1 MKKSILI
8 FLAILSNLYLW
19 AESPCS
25 SSTGNV
31 FRRTGAGGTRTSNI
45 INVSLD
51 ENCAWV
57 VSNLSSLYQAYTTRA
72 GWVLD
77 SLSQSPGVG
86 STILPLYTGSCVM
99 AKRVIRMT
107 AYFRDNRLTRN
118 RADDRFCQMVLVD
131 TAILQDKLDPIA
143 RTVSI
148 STASTSLTPG
158 SLKHHFGS
166 AVLSDNCSPLS
177 VLQNN
182 LEFAAIPSFPSEAIP
197 SCDRKTRYTIRYRTR
212 DLCGNISNWAV
223 AIITLRDTISPR
235 VLTMLGPN
243 EIILNNSCA
252 TTIQRSQFEVYGV
265 DDYTP
270 SDEIIFSYRVIGPA
284 SLAGNIPNTGK
295 LINASGLCAP
305 DNQIRIRVCAQDC
318 FGNGNLHLSDNLLTP
333 NCEYITIALRDTIK
347 PTLTGTIP
355 TQLIPISTVTC
366 TAEMPNLAS
375 ALAGYD
381 NCGDVSIYQLPA
393 PGSILNDGNPSAPGL
408 ARGISRTYTC
418 EFLKEPD
425 DAVDCATVNGS
436 IIKSVDVS
444 FLVVDCHGNCSI
456 RSFPGLVQLYKATTS
471 DIIIPKPFSKF
482 TTATGLLNF
491 PNPFNVSTLI
501 RVENDEENTGDLTFY
516 SMHGQLLGKKH
527 IQLNKGVTNIS
538 IDKNELNNYSGIIIY
553 ALETFNK
560 RLQKLVIRKSKMII
574 E

>member
-19 AESPCS
+19 AESPCG

-375 ALAGYD
+375 TLAGYD
-381 NCGDVSIYQLPA
+381 NCSDVSIYQLPA

-471 DIIIPKPFSKF
+471 DIKIPKPFSKF